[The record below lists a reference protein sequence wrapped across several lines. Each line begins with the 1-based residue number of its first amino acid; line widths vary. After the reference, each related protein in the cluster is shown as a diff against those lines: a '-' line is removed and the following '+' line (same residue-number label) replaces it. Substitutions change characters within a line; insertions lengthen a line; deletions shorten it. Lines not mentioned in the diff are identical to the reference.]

1 MRTREAV
8 AQVIYRRVREY
19 FSDSPFGESPPPVI
33 YPPAT
38 QEEIA
43 VMESRSG
50 QVLESGYRE
59 FLSLTDGLEFRSL
72 FFLGCH
78 DWESGEIREVAETF
92 REVVL
97 DCDPE
102 DVGIPPGAPMFPI
115 AVNLDGS
122 WGIFLIDVAEIAEE
136 RYWWTGEGDE
146 FFFTGFADVLTFLNN
161 PGSFAPR
168 ETLL

>member
-1 MRTREAV
+1 MVKFERSPKRFAKLSWM
-8 AQVIYRRVREY
+8 AIRRMWG
-19 FSDSPFGESPPPVI
+19 S
-33 YPPAT
+33 
-38 QEEIA
+38 
-43 VMESRSG
+43 
-50 QVLESGYRE
+50 
-59 FLSLTDGLEFRSL
+59 
-72 FFLGCH
+72 
-78 DWESGEIREVAETF
+78 
-92 REVVL
+92 
-97 DCDPE
+97 
-102 DVGIPPGAPMFPI
+102 PPGAPMFPI